1 MQKNL
6 KKTVF
11 IRLTTPTSKFY
22 IFSLIFAQNF
32 NYINYRTFTKKPI
45 SLATEQVEQKQN
57 MILKAENDSLS
68 PICNICY
75 QFVIVQYLFDTQ
87 VSIFLP

>member
-1 MQKNL
+1 MQKKVRKN
-6 KKTVF
+6 VC

-22 IFSLIFAQNF
+22 IFSPIFAQNF

-45 SLATEQVEQKQN
+45 SLATEQVEQKEN

-68 PICNICY
+68 PICSICH
-75 QFVIVQYLFDTQ
+75 QFVIVKYLFDT
-87 VSIFLP
+87 